1 MKWFETEKSAIQNFA
16 QASIRAKGV
25 PDLDSFKHSVQ
36 LKRTRGYLDLLEFD
50 TNMSPEL
57 NNSKAQIQQVLE
69 LINRPRV
76 YFPED
81 VKQRAE
87 RLHQRFQA
95 ENWGAAAA
103 NATPGSDDD
112 DEEEEE
118 QVASPTTAAAP
129 AAHIGEPASATVT
142 IRLPPP
148 NHPIWGQ
155 SGIMH
160 GIAVT
165 QNGKKKLDPRGPRR
179 SAKVPGH
186 NGLDIGAWFPTRL
199 SALVDGA
206 HGASQ
211 AGISGNIDYGAFSI
225 VVAATYKEV
234 DDDCGETIWYSAP
247 GSAENEDRN
256 AAPQRTG
263 TGQLQRSLTTRN
275 PVRVLRAANKESA
288 YAPSV
293 GIRYDGLYV
302 VTRQETSH
310 NSKGGLY
317 FKYLLERLP
326 DQKPLNEVTRES
338 PTAQQMADHGRIND
352 LW

>member
-1 MKWFETEKSAIQNFA
+1 MAAQGQPVGANASTITYPKVAKALIARMKWFETEKSAIQNFA
-16 QASIRAKGV
+16 QASIRAEGV

-160 GIAVT
+160 GIGKSKQPPPLDGEGEALAVSCLPCLGDRSRALTYTTAVT

-234 DDDCGETIWYSAP
+234 DDE
-247 GSAENEDRN
+247 
-256 AAPQRTG
+256 
-263 TGQLQRSLTTRN
+263 
-275 PVRVLRAANKESA
+275 
-288 YAPSV
+288 
-293 GIRYDGLYV
+293 
-302 VTRQETSH
+302 
-310 NSKGGLY
+310 
-317 FKYLLERLP
+317 
-326 DQKPLNEVTRES
+326 
-338 PTAQQMADHGRIND
+338 
-352 LW
+352 